1 MFYELYAQGIITLST
16 LLISLGLFALI
27 LVFSIILYR
36 SRIFLSMKYF
46 SFAVLISAAVCFF
59 LPPELWLKITAV
71 MILSGFVQGIVL
83 HFFVRL
89 SGINEIDLK
98 YSHARI
104 AFVGINEELSAEIKI
119 KRFAYLAKYFCYN
132 IEGTDSCYSRIKPE
146 AKIFSYL
153 PGRKLSFAVDVS
165 FALRGYDK
173 DSNMFGYVALKYPY
187 NLIFPWRKKT
197 VLTLPELAILSS
209 SFAVFAGKKI
219 PKSDDLNK
227 ATPVRRLAKLRTE
240 SFLHLA
246 KFSAGESLSQIDFR
260 ASMRSNEIISKKYSK
275 SVDLRALTAI
285 GFGRRVLSAGVPE
298 EMLSV
303 FGKMIAENFAKGI
316 QTDAVLFDMSCRQNY
331 DLSTDPVKALRFG
344 KDIASVQ
351 PTVHEEDEFCIP
363 ETIGRRIRDY
373 THFRLLIAWGGTF
386 DCSRAIEVASM
397 FVKNGADSQINIYAP
412 EVFSILDKNPEAKA
426 SLFFKKLMDEY
437 TDKAKKCGV
446 DVIWFS

>member
-16 LLISLGLFALI
+16 LLISLALLAVI
-27 LVFSIILYR
+27 LVFSVILYR
-36 SRIFLSMKYF
+36 SRIFISMKYF
-46 SFAVLISAAVCFF
+46 SFAILLSAGVCFF
-59 LPPELWLKITAV
+59 LPPELWLKIAAV
-71 MILSGFVQGIVL
+71 MIVFGFIQGIL
-83 HFFVRL
+83 LCLFMKL
-89 SGINEIDLK
+89 SGIDGINLK

-104 AFVGINEELSAEIKI
+104 AFVGIDETLSAEVKI
-119 KRFAYLAKYFCYN
+119 RRLFFLSKFFNYY
-132 IEGTDSCYSRIKPE
+132 IEGSDSCYLRIKPE
-146 AKIFSYL
+146 TKQFSYL
-153 PGRKLSFAVDVS
+153 PGKILTFIIDVS

-173 DSNMFGYVALKYPY
+173 DSNLFGYIALKYPY
-187 NLIFPWRKKT
+187 NLIFPWRKKA
-197 VLTLPELAILSS
+197 VFILPELAILSS

-227 ATPVRRLAKLRTE
+227 LTPVRRLSKLRTE

-260 ASMRSNEIISKKYSK
+260 ASMRSKEIISKKYSK
-275 SVDLRALTAI
+275 SIDLRALTAI

-298 EMLSV
+298 EMLSI

-316 QTDAVLFDMSCRQNY
+316 HTDAVLFDMACRQNY
-331 DLSTDPVKALRFG
+331 DLSTDPAKALRFG

-373 THFRLLIAWGGTF
+373 THFRLLTAWGGSF

-397 FVKNGADSQINIYAP
+397 FVKNGADAEINIYAP
-412 EVFSILDKNPEAKA
+412 EVFSILDKNADTKA
-426 SLFFKKLMDEY
+426 SVFFGKLMDEY
-437 TDKAKKCGV
+437 SMKAKKCGV